1 MAKLI
6 DYDAMEAVLIA
17 NWHRFVDSKRLM
29 ATVLAHARDANL
41 TIVPP
46 EGGGKE
52 IVAQTRLSVSRFQP
66 VQGGFLVWADF
77 AAPRP
82 GGMGVGTAEL
92 FIGLDGESEF
102 RGLA

>member
-1 MAKLI
+1 MTKII

-17 NWHRFVDSKRLM
+17 SWHRFVDPKRLM
-29 ATVLAHARDANL
+29 ASVLAHARDANL
-41 TIVPP
+41 HIVPP

-52 IVAQTRLSVSRFQP
+52 IVAQTRLSVTRFQP
-66 VQGGFLVWADF
+66 VQGGFIVWADF

-92 FIGLDGESEF
+92 FASLDGELKF
-102 RGLA
+102 LGLA